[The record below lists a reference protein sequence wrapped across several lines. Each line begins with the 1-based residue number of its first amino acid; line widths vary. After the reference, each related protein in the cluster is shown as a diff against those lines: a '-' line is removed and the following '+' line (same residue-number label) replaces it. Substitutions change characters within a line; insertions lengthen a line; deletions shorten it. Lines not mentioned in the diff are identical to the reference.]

1 MNQIIETLAS
11 KVDKQETLL
20 QELDEKVK
28 AIPDSS
34 GKIVEIWK
42 EMHNTFLQHSL
53 PKEEVVT
60 LTAAL
65 SQNIRIMKTPPTE
78 NLIHHHHL
86 SKVIFIVIV
95 LVIVIAILGTGWY
108 NTADSLKEYKEADT
122 KYRFLK
128 LQESRSIQQLL
139 ITTDSLYYRI
149 PTLRDSVLR
158 QEQLKNDR
166 LEMLRL
172 ATEQEQSAR
181 ELRRK
186 AGERNRQ

>member
-11 KVDKQETLL
+11 KVDKQEKLL

-28 AIPDSS
+28 AIPDNS
-34 GKIVEIWK
+34 GKIAEIWK
-42 EMHNTFLQHSL
+42 EMHDTFLQHSL

-65 SQNIRIMKTPPTE
+65 SQNIRIMKTPRTE

-95 LVIVIAILGTGWY
+95 LVIVVAVLGMGWY
-108 NTADSLKEYKEADT
+108 NTADSLNQYKEADT

-128 LQESRSIQQLL
+128 LQDSRSIQQLL
-139 ITTDSLYYRI
+139 TTTDSLYYRT

-166 LEMLRL
+166 LEMLQQ

-181 ELRRK
+181 ELRKK
-186 AGERNRQ
+186 AGERTP

>member
-1 MNQIIETLAS
+1 MYQIIETLAS
-11 KVDKQETLL
+11 KVDKQEKLL
-20 QELDEKVK
+20 QELDEKIK

-34 GKIVEIWK
+34 GKIAEVWEG
-42 EMHNTFLQHSL
+42 MHDTFIQHSL
-53 PKEEVVT
+53 PKEDVVK

-65 SQNIRIMKTPPTE
+65 SQNIRVMAAPRTD

-86 SKVIFIVIV
+86 SKVIY
-95 LVIVIAILGTGWY
+95 IVIALVMVISTLSMGWY
-108 NTADSLKEYKEADT
+108 NTADKLKQYKAADT

-128 LQESRSIQQLL
+128 LQDSKSIQQLL
-139 ITTDSLYYRI
+139 TTTDSLYYY
-149 PTLRDSVLR
+149 TSSLRDSVLH

-186 AGERNRQ
+186 AGERNR

>member
-1 MNQIIETLAS
+1 
-11 KVDKQETLL
+11 
-20 QELDEKVK
+20 
-28 AIPDSS
+28 
-34 GKIVEIWK
+34 
-42 EMHNTFLQHSL
+42 
-53 PKEEVVT
+53 
-60 LTAAL
+60 
-65 SQNIRIMKTPPTE
+65 MKTPRTD

-95 LVIVIAILGTGWY
+95 LVIVLAVLGMGWY
-108 NTADSLKEYKEADT
+108 NTADSLKKYKEADT

-149 PTLRDSVLR
+149 PALRDSVLR

-166 LEMLRL
+166 LQMLRL

-181 ELRRK
+181 ELRKK
-186 AGERNRQ
+186 ASKRNR

>member
-1 MNQIIETLAS
+1 MHQIIETLAS
-11 KVDKQETLL
+11 KVDKQEKLL

-28 AIPDSS
+28 AIPDNT
-34 GKIVEIWK
+34 GKIAEIWQ
-42 EMHNTFLQHSL
+42 EMHYTFLQHSL
-53 PKEEVVT
+53 PKEEIVT

-65 SQNIRIMKTPPTE
+65 SQNIRIMKTPRTE

-86 SKVIFIVIV
+86 SKLIY
-95 LVIVIAILGTGWY
+95 IVIALVIIVAIMSIGWY
-108 NTADSLKEYKEADT
+108 NTADKLKQYKAADT

-128 LQESRSIQQLL
+128 LQDSKSIQQLL
-139 ITTDSLYYRI
+139 ATTDSLYYGN

-181 ELRRK
+181 ELRKK
-186 AGERNRQ
+186 AGERNR

>member
-11 KVDKQETLL
+11 KVDEQEKLL
-20 QELDEKVK
+20 QELDEKVT
-28 AIPDSS
+28 AIPDNS
-34 GKIVEIWK
+34 GKIAEIWK
-42 EMHNTFLQHSL
+42 EMQNTFLQHSL
-53 PKEEVVT
+53 PKEEVVM

-65 SQNIRIMKTPPTE
+65 SQNIRIMKTPRTD

-95 LVIVIAILGTGWY
+95 LVIVLAVLGMGWY
-108 NTADSLKEYKEADT
+108 NTADSLKKYKEADT

-149 PTLRDSVLR
+149 PALRDSVLR

-166 LEMLRL
+166 LQMLRL

-181 ELRRK
+181 ELRKK
-186 AGERNRQ
+186 ASKRNR

>member
-1 MNQIIETLAS
+1 MHQIIETLAA
-11 KVDKQETLL
+11 KVDKQEKLL
-20 QELDEKVK
+20 QDLDEKIK

-42 EMHNTFLQHSL
+42 EMRGIFIRHSF
-53 PKEEVVT
+53 PKNEVAA

-65 SQNIRIMKTPPTE
+65 FQNIRIMKTPRTE

-86 SKVIFIVIV
+86 SKAIFIVVV
-95 LVIVIAILGTGWY
+95 LVIVVGVLSMGWY
-108 NTADSLKEYKEADT
+108 NTVDNLNQYKAADT

-128 LQESRSIQQLL
+128 LQDNKSIQQLL
-139 ITTDSLYYRI
+139 TTTDSLYYRN
-149 PTLRDSVLR
+149 PALRDSVLR

-166 LEMLRL
+166 LKMLQL

-181 ELRRK
+181 ELRKK
-186 AGERNRQ
+186 AGEKN

>member
-1 MNQIIETLAS
+1 MHQIIETLAA
-11 KVDKQETLL
+11 KLDKQEKSL
-20 QELDEKVK
+20 QDLDEKVK
-28 AIPDSS
+28 SIPDSS

-42 EMHNTFLQHSL
+42 EMNGTFIRHSL
-53 PKEEVVT
+53 TKEEVVT

-65 SQNIRIMKTPPTE
+65 SENIRIMKTPRTE

-86 SKVIFIVIV
+86 SKVIFIAIALVVVVAV
-95 LVIVIAILGTGWY
+95 LSMGWY
-108 NTADSLKEYKEADT
+108 NTADSLKQYKEADT

-128 LQESRSIQQLL
+128 LQDSRSIQQLL
-139 ITTDSLYYRI
+139 ITTDSLYYRT
-149 PTLRDSVLR
+149 PSLRDSVLR

-172 ATEQEQSAR
+172 ATEQEQGAK

-186 AGERNRQ
+186 AAEIKY

>member
-1 MNQIIETLAS
+1 MHQIIETLAA
-11 KVDKQETLL
+11 KLDKQEKSL
-20 QELDEKVK
+20 QDLDEKVK
-28 AIPDSS
+28 SIPDSS

-42 EMHNTFLQHSL
+42 EMHGTFIRHSL

-65 SQNIRIMKTPPTE
+65 SENIRIMKTPRKE

-95 LVIVIAILGTGWY
+95 LVVVVAVLSMGWY
-108 NTADSLKEYKEADT
+108 NTADNLKQYKASDT

-128 LQESRSIQQLL
+128 LQGNKSIQQLL
-139 ITTDSLYYRI
+139 ITTDSLYYCNSVM
-149 PTLRDSVLR
+149 RDSVLH

-166 LEMLRL
+166 MEMLRL

-181 ELRRK
+181 ELRKK
-186 AGERNRQ
+186 AGSMNQ